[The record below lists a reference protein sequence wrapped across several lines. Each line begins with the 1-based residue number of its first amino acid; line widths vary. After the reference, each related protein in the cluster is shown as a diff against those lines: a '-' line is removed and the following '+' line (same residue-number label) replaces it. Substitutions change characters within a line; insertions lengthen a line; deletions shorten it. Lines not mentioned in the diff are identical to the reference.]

1 MRPVIPPRR
10 HRQAIQAFRPAR
22 VLARVARSE
31 ARFRD
36 ERRDV
41 SRRFLRGRAFRLR
54 WSAGRPTQHRRR
66 TRQLLP
72 KAQRGL
78 RRHRERSACAGVLRY
93 PELRERVVLATQ
105 SGPLLV
111 LAGKIHPA
119 FKPDSASRHIR
130 NGVGVPSPDTAL
142 FVISEAPVSFYDFAT
157 LFRDKLHSPDALF
170 LDGTISSLYA
180 PALKRSDSRA
190 DLGPIIAVAEA
201 SAPLGQVRKSGT
213 SHPGSP
219 RLWRFDPGLH
229 SGASPRLFKAQRFSK
244 RRLKRPP

>member
-1 MRPVIPPRR
+1 MYHGDFSAVGLFVSDG
-10 HRQAIQAFRPAR
+10 RQAVPLNTADGRGNFFLKPNGVFVVTESGAR
-22 VLARVARSE
+22 VLESSE
-31 ARFRD
+31 
-36 ERRDV
+36 
-41 SRRFLRGRAFRLR
+41 
-54 WSAGRPTQHRRR
+54 
-66 TRQLLP
+66 
-72 KAQRGL
+72 
-78 RRHRERSACAGVLRY
+78 Y

-244 RRLKRPP
+244 RRLKRPPWSPG